1 MLNIELYRPI
11 MEFLALYLGKDS
23 EIILSDTEKIR
34 LIQNPSHKG
43 HYEGA
48 PLGEMLQAMIHNP
61 ECSTM
66 PFNVNYRTL
75 SQSGEKMRSATMFI
89 REEQLL
95 TGLLTINTNVSEL
108 IKVRSALD
116 FLINGG
122 QSEHSR
128 RTNAEHKPKDS
139 FETLSLS
146 VTGIIGSVLEEAAIR
161 FNAPYNRLTASEKLS
176 VIREMDSRGVFLAKG
191 SVNEVADRLGASKA
205 TIYRYL
211 HQLQNSNSDKT
222 IE

>member
-95 TGLLTINTNVSEL
+95 IGLLTINTNVSEL

-128 RTNAEHKPKDS
+128 KTNTEHKPKDS